1 MQKTRDRPKQKKAKK
16 PFSFKKSFESL
27 KQKLKNLKPKKAKAP
42 KKQKPKAKKVS
53 LKESFNSFKAKMK
66 NAFKVKIP
74 KKEKTVTPKKQNASK
89 SGKMDFTKAVSG
101 VFVILAFVAIIG
113 IFGNMGGTRTVIK
126 YIEPDIVEDDNG
138 TVSYDTDYTVYFMGI
153 DSLHAAA
160 GVNKGQAVTEP
171 ESPTIQGLYF
181 TGWYDA
187 ESGGNYVAFPY
198 EPTADITLYPRFTDT
213 VVLGFTGLSD
223 SSGELTYTD
232 DIANA
237 NSYSLTET
245 GVYVNVSSPLDNMFP
260 FCEIEEFTDSHGNVF
275 VKYPKCYIKFVT
287 NSDGVIDGFKVS
299 NVQAEEDMFIPDCF
313 LDPSDPEGYTYLDYF
328 ALGKYE
334 MSGSKTQGYSKS
346 GQTCLVSITRDN
358 ARTAARSY
366 GDSSNYYNGYQL
378 QDYSMT
384 VLYNFLCMTYYK
396 TANIQTVYGGRTG
409 AVSSWSSASA
419 TGTTD
424 PIEGLNGWNTT
435 TDCVKMLGIENP
447 YGNVNKWIDGVVF
460 SSNSVYMFRLPH
472 NYSDSTTGANSFGYS
487 LSGITSGNFISA
499 LKPGTTA
506 ATKSYVY
513 PTAASGTA
521 DTYVG
526 DKIYTG
532 GTVLA
537 VGGYWSSPSYAGLWY
552 LNGNYTAS
560 DTYYYVGARLS
571 FRPL

>member
-42 KKQKPKAKKVS
+42 KKQKPKAKKIS

-89 SGKMDFTKAVSG
+89 SGKVDFTKAVSG

-113 IFGNMGGTRTVIK
+113 IFGNMGGTRTVVK

-334 MSGSKTQGYSKS
+334 MSGSTTQGYSKS

-447 YGNVNKWIDGVVF
+447 YGNVSEWCDGIVF
-460 SSNSVYMFRLPH
+460 SKTKVHMFRLPH
-472 NYSDSTTGANSFGYS
+472 NYSDSTTGANSFAYARPS
-487 LSGITSGNFISA
+487 TSGFISA
-499 LKPGTTA
+499 FKPGNTA
-506 ATKSYVY
+506 ATKSYVF
-513 PTAASGTA
+513 PTEASGSA
-521 DTYVG
+521 SMFVG
-526 DKIYTG
+526 DQAYYSET
-532 GTVLA
+532 GTVLY
-537 VGGYWSSPSYAGLWY
+537 VGGAWGYASAAGLWCLY
-552 LNGNYTAS
+552 GYAAS
-560 DTYYYVGARLS
+560 TSLASLGARLS

>member
-42 KKQKPKAKKVS
+42 KKQKSKAKKVS
-53 LKESFNSFKAKMK
+53 LKESFNSFKAKIK

-89 SGKMDFTKAVSG
+89 SGKIDFTKAVSG
-101 VFVILAFVAIIG
+101 VFVILALVAIIG

-138 TVSYDTDYTVYFMGI
+138 AVSYDTDYTVYFMGI

-187 ESGGNYVAFPY
+187 ESGGNCVAFPY

-223 SSGELTYTD
+223 SSGELTYID

-334 MSGSKTQGYSKS
+334 MSGSTTQGYSKS

-447 YGNVNKWIDGVVF
+447 YGNVFKWVDGVVF
-460 SSNSVYMFRLPH
+460 SDTKVYMFRLPH
-472 NYSDSTTGANSFGYS
+472 NYSDSTTGANSFAYARPSESGY
-487 LSGITSGNFISA
+487 ISA
-499 LKPGTTA
+499 LKPGNTA
-506 ATKSYVY
+506 ATKSFVY
-513 PTAASGTA
+513 PTAIDGEAT
-521 DTYVG
+521 TYVG
-526 DKIYTG
+526 DRCTYNST
-532 GTVLA
+532 GTVLY
-537 VGGYWSSPSYAGLWY
+537 VGGSWSNTSLAGLWC
-552 LNGNYTAS
+552 LSGNFGAS
-560 DTYYYVGARLS
+560 DSNTNIGARLS

>member
-27 KQKLKNLKPKKAKAP
+27 KQKLKNLKSKKAKAP

-89 SGKMDFTKAVSG
+89 SGKIDFTKAVSG
-101 VFVILAFVAIIG
+101 VFVILALVAIIG

-126 YIEPDIVEDDNG
+126 YIEPDIVEDDNS

-153 DSLHAAA
+153 DSLHTAA

-187 ESGGNYVAFPY
+187 ESGGNYVEFPY

-334 MSGSKTQGYSKS
+334 MSGSQTQGYSKS

-447 YGNVNKWIDGVVF
+447 YGNVSEWCDGIVF
-460 SSNSVYMFRLPH
+460 SKTKVYMFRLPH
-472 NYSDSTTGANSFGYS
+472 NYSDSTTGANSFAYARPS
-487 LSGITSGNFISA
+487 TSGFISA
-499 LKPGTTA
+499 FKPGNTA
-506 ATKSYVY
+506 ATKSYVF
-513 PTAASGTA
+513 PTEASGSASTF
-521 DTYVG
+521 VG
-526 DKIYTG
+526 DQAYYSET
-532 GTVLA
+532 GTVLC
-537 VGGYWSSPSYAGLWY
+537 VGGSWGCTSNAGLWY
-552 LNGNYTAS
+552 LRGRDAS
-560 DTYYYVGARLS
+560 YSDASVGARLS

>member
-89 SGKMDFTKAVSG
+89 SGKVDFTKAVSG
-101 VFVILAFVAIIG
+101 VFVILALVAIIG
-113 IFGNMGGTRTVIK
+113 IFGNMGGTRTVVK

-171 ESPTIQGLYF
+171 ESPTIEGLYF

-260 FCEIEEFTDSHGNVF
+260 FCEIEEFTDSYGNVF

-334 MSGSKTQGYSKS
+334 MSGSSSKGYSTS
-346 GQTCLVSITRDN
+346 GATCLVSVTRN
-358 ARTAARSY
+358 QARTAARSY

-396 TANIQTVYGGRTG
+396 TANIQTVYGGRTS

-447 YGNVNKWIDGVVF
+447 YGNVNKWIDGIVF
-460 SSNSVYMFRLPH
+460 SKTNVYMFRLPH
-472 NYSDSTTGANSFGYS
+472 NYSDSTTGANSFGVARPNS
-487 LSGITSGNFISA
+487 SDFITA
-499 LKPGTTA
+499 LKPGTTV

-513 PTAASGTA
+513 PSAVGGSA

-526 DKIYTG
+526 DKAFYSDT
-532 GTVLA
+532 GTVLY
-537 VGGYWSSPSYAGLWY
+537 VGGSWGYTSLAGLWY
-552 LNGNYTAS
+552 LGGGFVAS
-560 DTYYYVGARLS
+560 DSDAAVGARLS

>member
-89 SGKMDFTKAVSG
+89 SGKIDFTKAVSG
-101 VFVILAFVAIIG
+101 VFVILALVAIIG

-187 ESGGNYVAFPY
+187 KSGGNYVAFPY

-447 YGNVNKWIDGVVF
+447 YGNVFKWVDGVVF
-460 SSNSVYMFRLPH
+460 SDTKVYMFRLPH
-472 NYSDSTTGANSFGYS
+472 NYSDSTTGANSFAYARPSESGY
-487 LSGITSGNFISA
+487 ISA
-499 LKPGTTA
+499 LKPGNTA
-506 ATKSYVY
+506 ATKSFVY
-513 PTAASGTA
+513 PTAIDGEAT
-521 DTYVG
+521 TYVG
-526 DKIYTG
+526 DRCTYNST
-532 GTVLA
+532 GTVLF
-537 VGGYWSSPSYAGLWY
+537 VGGSWSVASGAGLWA
-552 LNGNYTAS
+552 LDGSCGAS
-560 DTYYYVGARLS
+560 ASYAHFGARLS